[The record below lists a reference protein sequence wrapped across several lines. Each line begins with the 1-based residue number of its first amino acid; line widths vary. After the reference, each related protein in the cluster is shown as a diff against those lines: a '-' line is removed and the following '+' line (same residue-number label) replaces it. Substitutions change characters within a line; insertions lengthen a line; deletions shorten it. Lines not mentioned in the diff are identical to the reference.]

1 VSERCGDCLLSRA
14 RLPQASLGCK
24 GAVTSFAPSADGRLI
39 ASASTDGS
47 VRVSTLIVK
56 VPFGNIINSRRDS
69 PIGAH
74 RKNSAGDVS
83 DVLRMAPNRWSLY
96 RCS

>member
-1 VSERCGDCLLSRA
+1 MSERCGDCLLSRA

-56 VPFGNIINSRRDS
+56 SLSEILLIRAVTVPSERIAKT
-69 PIGAH
+69 PPVT
-74 RKNSAGDVS
+74 SA
-83 DVLRMAPNRWSLY
+83 MF
-96 RCS
+96 CE